1 MLKITHTDRY
11 VDYAG
16 TDEEEAVVEH
26 TVVGNV
32 KLADGKVIEVYS
44 VVTRTDTDGYMHVGV
59 QHDGVDYKLY
69 RNEDFPVHIS
79 NLIGTEVDYTEEGMQ
94 DDEYASLEN

>member
-32 KLADGKVIEVYS
+32 KLADG
-44 VVTRTDTDGYMHVGV
+44 
-59 QHDGVDYKLY
+59 
-69 RNEDFPVHIS
+69 
-79 NLIGTEVDYTEEGMQ
+79 
-94 DDEYASLEN
+94 